1 MNEIVKHGHGGYI
14 KGCRCLVCTKAKA
27 AYMKK
32 YRESW
37 GANRDLFV
45 KPKVQKI
52 EESPPPPPFPFF
64 LPTGIKNESET
75 A

>member
-1 MNEIVKHGHGGYI
+1 
-14 KGCRCLVCTKAKA
+14 
-27 AYMKK
+27 MKK